1 MNHSQ
6 PLNAHR
12 HSELKRWSPCH
23 GSWRQIPVFL
33 PCLVLGT
40 GKDTETT
47 DHSFPFPHI
56 SGRLIPGS
64 QDSPYKKKKI
74 IPLKESREIA
84 HSLEIGA
91 AKFHPGRKAGI
102 ILSYFVL
109 YRSWDQPFLVRPS
122 QLPRMQLWATPRWLQ
137 RIQGD
142 KTQVC
147 THLPE
152 AIYFTVNFFCPNNL
166 IHLMTNNFWSITFQ
180 WKGWPSLPYLH
191 AASKLISR
199 DGPSAHLP
207 LASCHLHPSTPHPAQ
222 APKDDRHR
230 VYSTG
235 RFPSKDHKKEHKFIA
250 PLVLLKPSTKPGAP
264 GQTD

>member
-56 SGRLIPGS
+56 
-64 QDSPYKKKKI
+64 
-74 IPLKESREIA
+74 
-84 HSLEIGA
+84 
-91 AKFHPGRKAGI
+91 PGRKAGI

-137 RIQGD
+137 RIQGE
-142 KTQVC
+142 KPQVC

>member
-1 MNHSQ
+1 MISL
-6 PLNAHR
+6 PRELETDTSIPALPGAGHR
-12 HSELKRWSPCH
+12 KRHWDY
-23 GSWRQIPVFL
+23 R
-33 PCLVLGT
+33 
-40 GKDTETT
+40 
-47 DHSFPFPHI
+47 PFFSLSTYLWQTNPWL
-56 SGRLIPGS
+56 SGLTL
-64 QDSPYKKKKI
+64 KKKKT

-166 IHLMTNNFWSITFQ
+166 IHLMTNNFSSITFQ
-180 WKGWPSLPYLH
+180 WKGWPSLRYLH